1 MKNMNNNTTKLSAYA
16 ERYEIIMQTD
26 FSSTL
31 AKDIELSHLMSD
43 MEQRYSIPMLRDPQF
58 EDHHPDVMKLYLQIS
73 LTRIL
78 DQ

>member
-1 MKNMNNNTTKLSAYA
+1 MNNNTTKLSAYA

-43 MEQRYSIPMLRDPQF
+43 MEQRYSIPMLRGLKTIIR
-58 EDHHPDVMKLYLQIS
+58 M
-73 LTRIL
+73 
-78 DQ
+78 